1 MPVCVHCAYPTQHV
15 YTTYSTK
22 SNIRLGVCERCNQF
36 IDPLI
41 EHPPLL
47 LLLDLILL
55 KPRVY
60 LHILFN
66 RGSPPR
72 HAEPT
77 ANDIDKTD
85 HRYEVLRG
93 YLIRLSLLTLV
104 TETILRVRSPTI
116 QLAENPW
123 HLARAVMESGIELVT
138 QYLVTTFLG
147 LGWLW
152 WVGWWPQHRRQ
163 GKLRDGRQENFIPI
177 LIPLTLLITSILPL
191 LLQLILSIW
200 STSSP
205 TSTLITPSQ
214 LSATDLHTVD
224 TPFPLHSSLTILPAS
239 LLSFIPPRHLET
251 AGNVETALWEIW
263 TKSDRIWAGT
273 RLLGGM
279 SSGFGLRVLLPTSP
293 RMTTLLVL
301 SGWICGTFAGQM
313 VGSLLDSK
321 LRLF

>member
-22 SNIRLGVCERCNQF
+22 SNIRLGERCNQF

-77 ANDIDKTD
+77 VNDTDKTD
-85 HRYEVLRG
+85 QRYEVLRG

-104 TETILRVRSPTI
+104 TETILRVRSPTME
-116 QLAENPW
+116 LAENPW
-123 HLARAVMESGIELVT
+123 CLVRAVVVSGIELVT

-152 WVGWWPQHRRQ
+152 WVGWWPQDGRQ
-163 GKLRDGRQENFIPI
+163 GKLKDGRQENFIPI

-205 TSTLITPSQ
+205 TSTFITPSQ
-214 LSATDLHTVD
+214 LSGADLHSSN
-224 TPFPLHSSLTILPAS
+224 TPFPLLSSLTILPAS
-239 LLSFIPPRHLET
+239 LLSFIPPHYLET
-251 AGNVETALWEIW
+251 VGNVETALWETW

-301 SGWICGTFAGQM
+301 SGWICGTMAGQM